1 MRLRYRE
8 HHSDSGF
15 TLLEVMV
22 ALAILALAVSSV
34 MSIFSSAL
42 AGISKSDLHSDGM
55 LIARN
60 VLETHLLKPDL
71 KEGEYS
77 GSEKDLYEWSVLV
90 APRSFVSQEGESLS
104 DGEPLSIDWIQ
115 EKSAL
120 KMYELVVRVSWP
132 HAAYPGTVTLTT
144 LQARIEPESLT
155 EEEPAK

>member
-1 MRLRYRE
+1 MRAWTQNHLAV
-8 HHSDSGF
+8 SGF

-22 ALAILALAVSSV
+22 ALAIMALAVSSI
-34 MSIFSSAL
+34 MGIFSTAL
-42 AGISKSDLHSDGM
+42 AGITKSDLHSEGI

-60 VLETHLLKPDL
+60 VLEEHLLKPDL

-77 GSEKDLYEWSVLV
+77 GSKMDLFNWSVLV
-90 APRSFVSQEGESLS
+90 VPRSFVTQEGEALS

-120 KMYELVVRVSWP
+120 QMYELVVTVSWP
-132 HAAYPGTVTLTT
+132 NAAYPGSVTFTT
-144 LQARIEPESLT
+144 LQARIDTDSEQ